1 MVCTSVVHF
10 LSEIFSSLKSKEH
23 VFTKKRSN
31 DYSTEINL
39 QVQCSKQSFKKY
51 FTKYMYIFQKKFNI
65 KSLTKNQIVKIQP
78 MSDTNLQNRAIKCH

>member
-1 MVCTSVVHF
+1 MYTSVVHF
-10 LSEIFSSLKSKEH
+10 LSEIFSSLKSKEQ
-23 VFTKKRSN
+23 KIKIIYN
-31 DYSTEINL
+31 DYTTEINL